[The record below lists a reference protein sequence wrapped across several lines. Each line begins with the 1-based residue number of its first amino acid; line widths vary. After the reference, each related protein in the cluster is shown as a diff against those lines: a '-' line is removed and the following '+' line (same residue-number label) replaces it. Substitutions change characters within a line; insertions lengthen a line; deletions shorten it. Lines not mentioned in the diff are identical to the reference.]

1 MFHRFYEEAM
11 RGRRRGFGH
20 EGFGREGR
28 EGFERGPGHRGWR
41 GGFGPREGRMFD
53 GGELRWVILSLVA
66 EKPRHGYEVIKELGE
81 RVGGDYSP
89 SPGVV
94 YPTLTLLEDMGYA
107 AVSPDE
113 GGRKLYTV
121 TPEGEKALAENKAQV
136 DAIFARFAGR
146 EETDDPRAF
155 GSIIRA
161 MMNLR
166 AAAKL
171 RLRGRNATPE
181 QIQAIVDALDE
192 AAKKIERV

>member
-20 EGFGREGR
+20 EGFGREGA
-28 EGFERGPGHRGWR
+28 GHGPRGWR

-113 GGRKLYTV
+113 GGRKLYTI

-136 DAIFARFAGR
+136 EAIFARFAGR
-146 EETDDPRAF
+146 EEASDPRSF
-155 GSIIRA
+155 GSVIRA

-166 AAAKL
+166 ATVKL
-171 RLRGRNATPE
+171 RLRGRDATPDD
-181 QIQAIVDALDE
+181 IQAIVDALDE
-192 AAKKIERV
+192 AAKKIERA

>member
-1 MFHRFYEEAM
+1 MFHRFYEEAT

-20 EGFGREGR
+20 EGFGREGL
-28 EGFERGPGHRGWR
+28 ERGQGHRGWR
-41 GGFGPREGRMFD
+41 GGFGAREGRMFD
-53 GGELRWVILSLVA
+53 GGELRWVILSLIA

-81 RVGGDYSP
+81 RVGDDYSP

-107 AVSPDE
+107 AVSPDDS
-113 GGRKLYTV
+113 GRKLYTV
-121 TPEGEKALAENKAQV
+121 TSEGEKALAENKAQL

-146 EETDDPRAF
+146 GEPTDPRVF

-171 RLRGRNATPE
+171 RLRGRDTTPE